1 MIPTPMVQLSIAPG
15 EEIKRSSL
23 LQKED
28 PARSNRTP
36 MSMRATTNKRGSSSL
51 KQKQEQGL
59 YPNFSSFERRQTKIS
74 FAPAKTLER
83 HHKPSGQYSDV
94 TTEEL
99 WFTPYDFQRFNKTV
113 QQEAKTVRL
122 AEEDLLQGFDQ
133 SHAIAIHLAESVKKN
148 AHDERLSRK
157 VFNRLDMRHS
167 GLAVWCCTSH
177 DVRGLEKFAS
187 KQLRNSKHFVRKEL
201 RKVVLW
207 DCVDDYDAETM
218 HQNDPSRLV
227 RSSNLSQRT
236 TAERAKMLAQT
247 SQGITRES
255 RLFARMMGLA
265 DELAAKQA
273 YAEDEDC

>member
-1 MIPTPMVQLSIAPG
+1 MISTPLVHLSIASAEVG
-15 EEIKRSSL
+15 RQSSL
-23 LQKED
+23 LK
-28 PARSNRTP
+28 PNLTVSGGTAMTMITKNN
-36 MSMRATTNKRGSSSL
+36 NKRRSPSL
-51 KQKQEQGL
+51 TRRHEGGIPP
-59 YPNFSSFERRQTKIS
+59 YSTNVERKPKIS
-74 FAPAKTLER
+74 FASSKKLER
-83 HHKPSGQYSDV
+83 HYAPTTQHSDV

-167 GLAVWCCTSH
+167 GLAIWCCTSH

-201 RKVVLW
+201 KKAVLW
-207 DCVDDYDAETM
+207 NDVDEDDPQPF
-218 HQNDPSRLV
+218 HQRDLARRLRPIDPS
-227 RSSNLSQRT
+227 S
-236 TAERAKMLAQT
+236 ERLAQI

-273 YAEDEDC
+273 YSEGEEDR

>member
-1 MIPTPMVQLSIAPG
+1 MISTPLVQLSIASG
-15 EEIKRSSL
+15 EVDRQSL
-23 LQKED
+23 LVHKQNL
-28 PARSNRTP
+28 ANSRT
-36 MSMRATTNKRGSSSL
+36 MITKNKNKRRSSSL
-51 KQKQEQGL
+51 TRKQERGL
-59 YPNFSSFERRQTKIS
+59 TPNSYNIERKPKIS
-74 FAPAKTLER
+74 FAPAKKLER
-83 HHKPSGQYSDV
+83 HYEPAGQHSDV

-122 AEEDLLQGFDQ
+122 AEEDLLLGFDQ

-167 GLAVWCCTSH
+167 GLAIWCCTSH

-201 RKVVLW
+201 RKAVLW
-207 DCVDDYDAETM
+207 DDVDEDDVETL
-218 HQNDPSRLV
+218 HPRDPARQL
-227 RSSNLSQRT
+227 RPSNPIQRT
-236 TAERAKMLAQT
+236 ADDASERLAQI

-273 YAEDEDC
+273 HYEGEEDR